1 MKAIKEFYDNMDFLD
16 KFQFIFGLMA
26 LIIVFS
32 IIIYA
37 ICCWIKPPAT
47 ICLDGHTYV
56 KYCEAVEPVQM
67 VDRYG
72 YIYVLKETDE

>member
-56 KYCEAVEPVQM
+56 KATPYNAANKFSQ
-67 VDRYG
+67 
-72 YIYVLKETDE
+72 IKLNA